1 MGTSILDDQRR
12 ALELVV
18 AYLRLGCE
26 DGGIRIGVKGGHALT
41 PQLQELV
48 GRGDMAMMRA
58 SRSTNRLVHRVMT
71 TPKGIDR
78 LADYDRRYGPDFARH
93 TVIPTLRNDAAR
105 TRKGR

>member
-26 DGGIRIGVKGGHALT
+26 DGGIRIGVKGGYALT

-48 GRGDMAMMRA
+48 GRGDMAVMRA

-71 TPKGIDR
+71 TPKGIER
-78 LADYDRRYGPDFARH
+78 LADYDRRYGLDFAGE
-93 TVIPTLRNDAAR
+93 TVVPTLRNDMPLK
-105 TRKGR
+105 RKKR